1 MGLDWKDA
9 KSVVGNRTKWRTP
22 VAQCFSENRKN

>member
-22 VAQCFSENRKN
+22 VAKGFSGNMKN